1 MRTAEAGASPSP
13 RLQMP
18 ATSEGG
24 SASRLR
30 LTRSV
35 PQSPRML
42 RHDRT
47 RTPARRLPVTAAI
60 ACGSAALG
68 LGGGVGPVTAQEST
82 PPRLVVVVVVDQ
94 LPQPL
99 LAEYDSLFTGG
110 FRRILDRGFRFTQ
123 ASHAYAQ
130 THTAAGHATVAT
142 GVVPARHG
150 VVANGW
156 REKEERDWV
165 GVNAV
170 GDSTV
175 RIVGVPWAE
184 GRSPANLLREGFA
197 DWLTAADARSRVV
210 TVGAK
215 DRSAIGLAARVRGHV
230 YWINTFEGSW
240 VTSTYY
246 RDKNP
251 EWLDRFNEDVMPTFF
266 TDSVWTSA
274 VPPEW
279 APLSRRDTV
288 SYEGDGVNTFF
299 PHRYLAEAD
308 LDEEGAHRFWVGG
321 TPAFDAA
328 TLAMAAFAA
337 EELELGQD
345 DVPDYLGV
353 SLSQTD
359 IVGHGYGPHSREQL
373 DNLLRLDG
381 ELGGFLDGLDELV
394 GEGQWALAFT
404 SDHGALPMPE
414 HLAEEGVSAR
424 RTTTAEL
431 QEMIVAARTA
441 ERAGPPEGA
450 PERVAEALEPFP
462 LAVQVFTGRD
472 LTEGEPADSF
482 WTLYARAYYPG
493 RALGYFG
500 DMGVLVRFP
509 ERVIPTT
516 RTTGT
521 DHRSGYW
528 YDRHV
533 PLVFLGPGIEP
544 GVSDAPVRA
553 VDIAPTLA
561 SLLDLGVPD
570 DLDGRV
576 ILPGPEGGSAGAEG
590 DSSEVGE
597 GSSEAAGSL
606 PESDA
611 ATPETGNDPPPPGF
625 QGGDPERRS
634 GPSGPPGAQ
643 RVPSTPPR

>member
-1 MRTAEAGASPSP
+1 MSP
-13 RLQMP
+13 RGRRRRQLFP
-18 ATSEGG
+18 LRVAATTEVG
-24 SASRLR
+24 SPRRLR
-30 LTRSV
+30 PTRSL
-35 PQSPRML
+35 PQSPRMF
-42 RHDRT
+42 RHHRIS
-47 RTPARRLPVTAAI
+47 TPARQIQVIAAI
-60 ACGSAALG
+60 ACSAALG
-68 LGGGVGPVTAQEST
+68 LWGAAPPVAAQES
-82 PPRLVVVVVVDQ
+82 PGPRLVVVLVVDQ

-110 FRRILDRGFRFTQ
+110 FRRILDQGFRFTQ

-156 REKEERDWV
+156 REQAEREWV

-175 RIVGVPWAE
+175 RIVGVAWAE

-197 DWLTAADARSRVV
+197 DWLVAADDRSRVV

-215 DRSAIGLAARVRGHV
+215 DRSAIGLAAQSRGHV
-230 YWINTFEGSW
+230 YWINTFEGRW

-246 RDKNP
+246 RNRNP
-251 EWLDRFNEDVMPTFF
+251 DWLDRFNEEVMPGFF
-266 TDSVWTSA
+266 ADSVWTST

-279 APLSRRDTV
+279 AALSRQDTV

-321 TPAFDAA
+321 TPAFDRA
-328 TLAMAAFAA
+328 TLAMAAYAA

-345 DVPDYLGV
+345 DEPDYLGV

-359 IVGHGYGPHSREQL
+359 IVGHGFGPHSREQL
-373 DNLLRLDG
+373 DNLLRLDR
-381 ELGGFLDGLDELV
+381 ELGGFLNGLDELV
-394 GEGQWALAFT
+394 GPDQWALAFT
-404 SDHGALPMPE
+404 SDHGALAMPE
-414 HLAEEGVSAR
+414 HLVEQGVDAR

-431 QEMIVAARTA
+431 QELIIAARTA
-441 ERAGPPEGA
+441 EQAGPPEGA
-450 PERVAEALEPFP
+450 PDRVADALEPFP

-472 LTEGEPADSF
+472 LMEGEPADSF

-516 RTTGT
+516 RTMGS

-533 PLVFLGPGIEP
+533 PLVFLGPGIAP
-544 GVSDAPVRA
+544 GVSDEPVRA

-561 SLLDLGVPD
+561 HLLDIGVPD

-576 ILPGPEGGSAGAEG
+576 ILPGPGDGSPEAGGVGPEGRRDRS
-590 DSSEVGE
+590 DS
-597 GSSEAAGSL
+597 
-606 PESDA
+606 
-611 ATPETGNDPPPPGF
+611 PGV
-625 QGGDPERRS
+625 QPAVS
-634 GPSGPPGAQ
+634 N
-643 RVPSTPPR
+643 PPR